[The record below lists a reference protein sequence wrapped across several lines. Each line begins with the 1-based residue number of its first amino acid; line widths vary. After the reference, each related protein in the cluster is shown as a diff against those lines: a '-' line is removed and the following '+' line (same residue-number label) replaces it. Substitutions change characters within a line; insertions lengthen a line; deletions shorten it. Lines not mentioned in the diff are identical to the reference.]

1 MKSTSENK
9 LRGNTNRSSLLY
21 FIITGFITI
30 ILSFFF
36 MGRAIAGGESDSFG
50 LDFFLL
56 IAVWALGPTL
66 YYLFQLK
73 RFGMVIS
80 ILPIVFYICRF
91 ILTLFM

>member
-9 LRGNTNRSSLLY
+9 LKGNNNRSFLLY

-36 MGRAIAGGESDSFG
+36 MGRAIAEGDNDNFG

-56 IAVWALGPTL
+56 IAVWAFGATF
-66 YYLFQLK
+66 YYLFKLK
-73 RFGMVIS
+73 KIGILFS

-91 ILTLFM
+91 ILSIFM

>member
-9 LRGNTNRSSLLY
+9 LRGNTNRSSLIY

-36 MGRAIAGGESDSFG
+36 TGRAMAEGDGGSVG

-56 IAVWALGPTL
+56 IAIWALGAIL

-73 RFGMVIS
+73 RVGIVIA
-80 ILPIVFYICRF
+80 ILPIVFYIVRF
-91 ILTLFM
+91 ILSFFM

>member
-9 LRGNTNRSSLLY
+9 LRGNNNRSSLLY

-36 MGRAIAGGESDSFG
+36 TGRAIAEGANDDFG

-56 IAVWALGPTL
+56 IAVWAFGATF

-73 RFGMVIS
+73 KRLVPLFQSFPSFS
-80 ILPIVFYICRF
+80 IYAGL
-91 ILTLFM
+91 